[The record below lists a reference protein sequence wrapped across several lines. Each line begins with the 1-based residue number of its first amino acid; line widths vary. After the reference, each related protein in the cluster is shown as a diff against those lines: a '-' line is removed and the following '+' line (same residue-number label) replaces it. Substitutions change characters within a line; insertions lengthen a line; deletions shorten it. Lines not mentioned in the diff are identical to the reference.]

1 MDTDR
6 WEEKRQRWE
15 QRRQE
20 RQTRWEARLS
30 RRRANPAAGGIFGGA
45 IVVAVGLLLLLD
57 NLGIVRFRD
66 VWQYWPVLLIVWG
79 VSHVLSSQTPSGYAW
94 GGIVALIGALFLLNN
109 LDIIFFN
116 FHILWPLIIVGVGV
130 VMLVHALERHQY
142 WGANAPPPS
151 SDPMAE
157 SFAIFGNTNR
167 RIDSQDFRGGKASSV
182 FGEVIFD
189 LRNAAMTADQAVIDL
204 DVVFGSVKIFVPQ
217 TWLVQVRAATV
228 FGGVEDK
235 TLPPR
240 PDPNVKT
247 PRLII
252 AGNVVFG
259 AISLFN

>member
-20 RQTRWEARLS
+20 RQTRWEARMA
-30 RRRANPAAGGIFGGA
+30 RRHAHPAAPGIVGGA

-57 NLGIVRFRD
+57 NLGIVRFHD

-79 VSHVLSSQTPSGYAW
+79 VSQILSSQTPSGYAR
-94 GGIVALIGALFLLNN
+94 GGIIALIGALFLLDN

-116 FHILWPLIIVGVGV
+116 FHLLWPLIIVGVGV
-130 VMLVHALERHQY
+130 VMLVHALERQQH
-142 WGANAPPPS
+142 WSAGPAPS
-151 SDPMAE
+151 SDPMTQGSAV
-157 SFAIFGNTNR
+157 FGNAKR
-167 RIDSQDFRGGKASSV
+167 RIDSQDFRGGVANSV

-189 LRNAAMTADQAVIDL
+189 LRDAVMTVDQAVIDVN
-204 DVVFGSVKIFVPQ
+204 VVFGAVKIFVPQ
-217 TWLVQVRAATV
+217 TWLVQVRAASV

-240 PDPNVKT
+240 PDPNTKT
-247 PRLII
+247 PRLIVT
-252 AGNVVFG
+252 GSVVFG
-259 AISLFN
+259 AINLYN

>member
-15 QRRQE
+15 QRRME
-20 RQTRWEARLS
+20 RQARWEARLA
-30 RRRANPAAGGIFGGA
+30 RRRANPGAGGFFAGA

-57 NLGIVRFRD
+57 NMGIVRFRD
-66 VWQYWPVLLIVWG
+66 IWQYWPVLLIVWG
-79 VSHVLSSQTPSGYAW
+79 VSHILTGHNAFCYAW
-94 GGIVALIGALFLLNN
+94 GGVIALIGALFLLNN
-109 LDIIFFN
+109 LDIMVFN
-116 FHILWPLIIVGVGV
+116 FHLIWPLIIIAVGVG
-130 VMLVHALERHQY
+130 LLLHAFERQQY
-142 WGANAPPPS
+142 GIAGRAAS

-157 SFAIFGNTNR
+157 GFAVFGNTKR

-189 LRNAAMTADQAVIDL
+189 LRNATMTVDEAVIDL
-204 DVVFGSVKIFVPQ
+204 DVVFGAVKIFVPQ
-217 TWLVQVRAATV
+217 TWLVQVKAANV
-228 FGGVEDK
+228 FGGVDDK

-259 AISLFN
+259 GISLFN